1 MQNKEF
7 ELTGRRLFD
16 EGLVA
21 GNFGNMS
28 VRVRGGF
35 LITSSGSFLDEE
47 ESLRFVTMEG
57 IAEEGASSEWRV
69 HHRTYTVCDDAGAI
83 VHAHP
88 PLSVA
93 ASIVYDEIIP
103 EDSEGKMLCPVIPVV
118 DGEPG
123 TEELAENVARALKSN
138 PVVIARAHG
147 TFAKGRDLKE
157 AYLLTSIAEHCCRI
171 LYYLG
176 GFGGRNF

>member
-7 ELTGRRLFD
+7 ELIGRRLFN

-35 LITSSGSFLDEE
+35 LITSSGAFLDEE
-47 ESLRFVTMEG
+47 ESLKFVSLDG
-57 IAEEGASSEWRV
+57 VPEEGASSEWRV
-69 HHRTYTVCDDAGAI
+69 HYRTYATGDAGAL

-88 PLSVA
+88 PFSVA
-93 ASIVYDEIIP
+93 ASMVYDEIIP
-103 EDSEGKMLCPVIPVV
+103 EDSEGKMLCPMIPVV
-118 DGEPG
+118 TGDPG
-123 TEELAENVARALKSN
+123 TEELAENVADSLQEN
-138 PVVIARAHG
+138 PVVIARGHG
-147 TFAKGRDLKE
+147 TFAKGKNLKE
-157 AYLLTSIAEHCCRI
+157 AYLLTSTAEHCCRI

-176 GFGGRNF
+176 GFGGRNL

>member
-7 ELTGRRLFD
+7 GLIGRRLFR

-28 VRVRGGF
+28 VRVSGGF
-35 LITSSGSFLDEE
+35 LITPGGSFLDEVE
-47 ESLRFVTMEG
+47 NLKFVTIDG
-57 IAEEGASSEWRV
+57 LPEEGASSEWRV
-69 HHRTYTVCDDAGAI
+69 HHRTYTACDAGAI

-88 PLSVA
+88 PLSIA
-93 ASIVYDEIIP
+93 ASMVYEEIIP
-103 EDSEGKMLCPVIPVV
+103 EDSEGRMLCPLISVV

-123 TEELAENVARALKSN
+123 TDELAENVAGALMSN
-138 PVVIARAHG
+138 PVVIAKGHG
-147 TFAKGRDLKE
+147 SFAKGRDLKE
-157 AYLLTSIAEHCCRI
+157 AYLLTSAVEHSCKI

-176 GFGGRNF
+176 GFGGRSL